1 MSNASDSPSDYVQ
14 IWFPGAW
21 PDLNWYI
28 NVERGSAQAAARIKA
43 SYTAAAEMI
52 AQAYSVGRVKTP
64 CTVTCTWHLNN
75 RRKDP
80 DNVAFAIKF
89 LLDGLVRAGVL
100 PNDGQKDIR
109 RIVHE
114 FVHDDCDGVSVAL
127 AAVGK

>member
-1 MSNASDSPSDYVQ
+1 MSNASGAPSDYVQ

-52 AQAYSVGRVKTP
+52 AQSAGVGRMNTP
-64 CTVTCTWHLNN
+64 CAITCTWYVTD

-80 DNVAFAIKF
+80 DNIAFAIKF

-100 PNDGQKDIR
+100 PNDGQKEIR
-109 RIVHE
+109 CITHE
-114 FVHDDCDGVSVAL
+114 FIHGKREGVSVELEA
-127 AAVGK
+127 